1 MTDRITVISIVG
13 RFLEHSRIYCFGY
26 GEEMKLYLSSADM
39 MTRNTERRV
48 EIACPVYDKKI
59 RERIF
64 FMLEIMLR

>member
-1 MTDRITVISIVG
+1 MG

-26 GEEMKLYLSSADM
+26 DEEMKLYISSADM

-59 RERIF
+59 RERI
-64 FMLEIMLR
+64 LLSLIHI